1 MADARMNDRSLA
13 RLTGALYALIIL
25 LGLFAELAVRSTIRV
40 PGNPS
45 ITALAIQED
54 LLLVQVGLVA
64 DIVVFLADAVVA
76 VLLYVL
82 LRPAG
87 PVLALAAA
95 ALRLVGTAIYGAN
108 LLHMT
113 AAWLLVGGQMAWMS
127 SLNPAQTNEL
137 TLFFLELHGYGYDL
151 GLVFFG
157 LHCMLL
163 GPLLWRSPAF
173 PGFLGILLVLAGVG
187 YWVGSFTRFLAPEAV
202 GAVEPIYIFP
212 LLGELALTGW
222 LLVRGVREEGRPVA
236 RPGGDA

>member
-1 MADARMNDRSLA
+1 MTTRSLA
-13 RLTGALYALIIL
+13 RLTGALYALIIV

-64 DIVVFLADAVVA
+64 DVLVFLADVVVA

-87 PVLALAAA
+87 RILALTAA
-95 ALRLVGTAIYGAN
+95 ALRLTGTAIYGAN
-108 LLHMT
+108 LLHML
-113 AAWLLVGGQMAWMS
+113 AAWLLAGGQMAWMS
-127 SLNPAQTNEL
+127 ALSQPQMNEL
-137 TLFFLELHGYGYDL
+137 ALFFLELHAYGYDL

-157 LHCMLL
+157 AHCLLL

-173 PGFLGILLVLAGVG
+173 PGFLGVLMVLAGAG
-187 YWVGSFTRFLAPEAV
+187 YGIGSFTRFLAPAAV
-202 GAVEPIYIFP
+202 AAVQPVYLFP
-212 LLGELALTGW
+212 LVGELALTGW
-222 LLVRGVREEGRPVA
+222 LLIRGVREVEPA
-236 RPGGDA
+236 S

>member
-1 MADARMNDRSLA
+1 MSTRSLA
-13 RLTGALYALIIL
+13 RLTGALYALIIV
-25 LGLFAELAVRSTIRV
+25 LGLFAELVVRSTIRV
-40 PGNPS
+40 PANPS

-76 VLLYVL
+76 VLLYML

-87 PVLALAAA
+87 KALALTAA

-108 LLHMT
+108 LLHML
-113 AAWLLVGGQMAWMS
+113 AAWLLAGGQMAWMTALS
-127 SLNPAQTNEL
+127 QAQMNEL
-137 TLFFLELHGYGYDL
+137 ALFFLELHAYGYDL

-173 PGFLGILLVLAGVG
+173 PGVLGVLMVLAGAG
-187 YWVGSFTRFLAPEAV
+187 YWIGSFTRFLAPQAMA
-202 GAVEPIYIFP
+202 AVEPVYLFP
-212 LLGELALTGW
+212 LLGELAFTGW
-222 LLVRGVREEGRPVA
+222 LLVKGTRDSEQPSHGP
-236 RPGGDA
+236 